1 MFPVAEGDQDPAPSS
16 SSIGTSLSSQS
27 AVQNVQIPG
36 LQTPM
41 VSTTLLNDINS
52 DGNNVTVQHY
62 LLTNIITNTS
72 TGKQTSQLITQP
84 VLMPETNQSNQKPDQ
99 NLVLVPSLNIPLEIV
114 PDSYQINLVPQN
126 TPDSGNVNQHS
137 TLDPTSASQ
146 QSSSNSDSTLT
157 SQELLGTTPIGV
169 VPNSS
174 GDEMIQLSN
183 NYTPLEALA
192 PASSFISNVSN
203 PLIYVKSGSP
213 CTSTETSQTALFT
226 DSTLAPQDY
235 INFSGIQNN
244 VADVSSRNA
253 SNDLLTQSTLD
264 ANTVQELKFLPEN
277 SQDGKF
283 SSMLLNDFFTPSE
296 INSNFNDSN
305 SLLISSLKG
314 QKDKN
319 KDLVGMDDD
328 MFLSEAVSKEL
339 SDALNESTEVM
350 NL

>member
-1 MFPVAEGDQDPAPSS
+1 
-16 SSIGTSLSSQS
+16 
-27 AVQNVQIPG
+27 
-36 LQTPM
+36 
-41 VSTTLLNDINS
+41 
-52 DGNNVTVQHY
+52 
-62 LLTNIITNTS
+62 
-72 TGKQTSQLITQP
+72 
-84 VLMPETNQSNQKPDQ
+84 MPETNQSNQKSDQ

-126 TPDSGNVNQHS
+126 TPDSGNANPHS
-137 TLDPTSASQ
+137 TLESTSASQ
-146 QSSSNSDSTLT
+146 QRDSHSESTLT

-183 NYTPLEALA
+183 NYTPLEALSPA
-192 PASSFISNVSN
+192 PSFVSNVSN

-226 DSTLAPQDY
+226 DSTLAQDY

-264 ANTVQELKFLPEN
+264 ANTVQELKFLPDN